1 MTDPR
6 TPGFDELADAA
17 AAAARADQQAAE
29 DAAAAAD
36 ASAAGESES
45 GAAASAGNP
54 GSAPVNDPPV
64 KDPLEEAQIELA
76 EQKDKFLRL
85 YAEFENF
92 RKRAVRDRQDAEH
105 RGMGAVMRGLLET
118 LDDLGRV
125 AHMTPAGADTKSVLD
140 GVEMVEKKLLK
151 SLAGHGLEMVNPVD
165 QPFDPA
171 VHEAITTTPAASAED
186 DHLVAQVYQVGYVL
200 NGTLLRPARVV
211 VKQWNG

>member
-17 AAAARADQQAAE
+17 AAADRADAQ
-29 DAAAAAD
+29 AAAAD
-36 ASAAGESES
+36 TDDG
-45 GAAASAGNP
+45 GAT
-54 GSAPVNDPPV
+54 APVNDPPV
-64 KDPLEEAQIELA
+64 TDPLEEAQIELA

-92 RKRAVRDRQDAEH
+92 RKRAIRDRQDAEH

-151 SLAGHGLEMVNPVD
+151 SLAGHGLELVNPVD

-171 VHEAITTTPAASAED
+171 VHEAITTAPAASAEE